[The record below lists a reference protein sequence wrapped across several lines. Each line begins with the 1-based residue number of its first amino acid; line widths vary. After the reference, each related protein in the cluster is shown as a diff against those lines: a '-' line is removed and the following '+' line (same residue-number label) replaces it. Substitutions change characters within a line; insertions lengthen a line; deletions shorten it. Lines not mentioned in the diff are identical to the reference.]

1 MKAAD
6 TTEQVHES
14 HRNYFRATVLKVN
27 GGVVVELDVILARL
41 AEQVAKVDKSIT
53 PTQPIYIPSIG
64 SSSEPVIVR
73 RMVEEWSKQY
83 PHELQNVVLE
93 KRGNN
98 SEGCFEINYPNNKR
112 HKLDFGFSS
121 STAPDGMDN
130 LQNLEWVIEFKKIN
144 WCGDTGTDQSE
155 RAVGKLCSPYPSTG
169 PILEDALRVT
179 KHTYGSRC
187 AVILL
192 SPDVLPDQL
201 QKCEAHP
208 DRKKRWYPDRENDR
222 LIALTNSFTKNNGY
236 AFEAEPLLPFVERI
250 FEYKGINHT
259 DRIIHKIKGLTSHP
273 VYSRLTLVGW
283 EIIR

>member
-1 MKAAD
+1 MEAAD
-6 TTEQVHES
+6 ATEQVNKS
-14 HRNYFRATVLKVN
+14 HGNNFEAAVLKVN
-27 GGVVVELDVILARL
+27 GGVSVELESIISRL

-53 PTQPIYIPSIG
+53 PTQPHYIPSIG

-83 PHELQNVVLE
+83 PGELPNVVLK
-93 KRGNN
+93 KRGNDL
-98 SEGCFEINYPNNKR
+98 EGCFEINYPNNKR

-121 STAPDGMDN
+121 STAQEGMDN

-144 WCGDTGTDQSE
+144 WCGGTGTDQSE

-192 SPDVLPDQL
+192 SPDVLPEQI
-201 QKCEAHP
+201 KICENHP
-208 DRKKRWYPDRENDR
+208 DRKRRWYPDRENDR

-236 AFEAEPLLPFVERI
+236 AFEAEPLLPFVEKI
-250 FEYKGINHT
+250 FEYKGINHSE
-259 DRIIHKIKGLTSHP
+259 RIIHKITGLDSHP
-273 VYSRLTLVGW
+273 VYSKLTIVGW
-283 EIIR
+283 EIFR